1 MIVWRISNYDNLDG
15 TGGLKAPGRWHT
27 QGHRIVYLSSSP
39 AAALLEI
46 LVHFEI
52 QPGNL
57 PRDYKLLEITAP
69 DNIRIEKAIQVADLP
84 PNWVAEQIATQR
96 IGDAWL
102 ERNSSALLEVPSAI
116 IPRTNNYLLNPM
128 HAETSRISIA
138 SVSQIGIDKRL
149 LRQ

>member
-1 MIVWRISNYDNLDG
+1 VILWRISNYDTLDG

-27 QGHRIVYLSSSP
+27 RGHRVVYLSSSP

-52 QPGNL
+52 QPGKL

-69 DNIRIEKAIQVADLP
+69 DDIQIGKTIHITDLP
-84 PNWVAEQIATQR
+84 TNWVAEQIATQR

-102 ERNSSALLEVPSAI
+102 EKHSSPLLEIPSAI
-116 IPRTNNYLLNPM
+116 IPRTNNYLLNPA
-128 HAETSRISIA
+128 HPETSRITIA
-138 SVSQIGIDKRL
+138 SVSQLGIDKRL